1 MASLPQLLPEPEL
14 PGWPGEQLREQ
25 LAEFAGGLDDRFL
38 RGGGLLSDAIGTI
51 KTLFGALDTVNRAL
65 DADAAATALSELR
78 SAAHQ
83 IENLP
88 NLLERRDG
96 DLAMLTRLV
105 SDLDGQIFEIRRH
118 LQIIE
123 IYGMN
128 IKIAGAGGDFRIF
141 VDEMTGRLKSGNAE
155 VAVFAQRQK
164 SVLESIGPIRKAY
177 ADVRLAQTG
186 ASRDVCQQIR
196 LRADGLNRELSANKA
211 LADELT
217 ALAGQVRESVNR
229 VLAAIQIAD
238 STRQRIEHVVTVFD
252 IVAEASEQESAP
264 RGALDHVARLIGEL
278 IEGAAQDHA
287 QQGEAL
293 NRSLANLGAARGEL
307 AQLISQRTAGSAAGS
322 LADLEAGIAAIGAL
336 TERLG
341 ETARHADEMLGGIA
355 DATDDLVERLDSI
368 DQIVRDVKAIAINT
382 RLLCLRQGQ
391 IGVAVAVIAVEVA
404 GQAVRLKQ
412 TAAHVEEAI
421 GRLAA
426 LNQGMLSDEN
436 WRQTDLGTTLDQ
448 AREVIA
454 TACRQS
460 GEALADGEA
469 VVERLKSQLE
479 EASALVGDSDRLLQM
494 LQPAVS
500 ALRRPEPE
508 LSAADE
514 TWLERVL
521 PRIGA
526 LYTMMRERQIHARF
540 ALPGTQPA
548 QSKPGPAPVD
558 EPVEQDDDG
567 LF

>member
-1 MASLPQLLPEPEL
+1 MTALPQLVPEPEL
-14 PGWPGEQLREQ
+14 PGWPGAQLREQ

-51 KTLFGALDTVNRAL
+51 KTLFGALDAVNRAL
-65 DADAAATALSELR
+65 DADAAASALRELH
-78 SAAHQ
+78 SAAQQ
-83 IENLP
+83 IEDLP
-88 NLLERRDG
+88 SLLERRDG

-105 SDLDGQIFEIRRH
+105 SELDGQIFEIRRH

-141 VDEMTGRLKSGNAE
+141 VDEMTGRLKSGNAD
-155 VAVFAQRQK
+155 VAVFAERQK

-177 ADVRLAQTG
+177 ADVRLVQTG
-186 ASRDVCQQIR
+186 ASRNVCQQIR
-196 LRADGLNRELSANKA
+196 MRADGLDRELSANKA

-217 ALAGQVRESVNR
+217 GLAGQVRDSVNR
-229 VLAAIQIAD
+229 VLSAIQIAD

-287 QQGEAL
+287 QQGEEL
-293 NRSLANLGAARGEL
+293 NRSLANLGAARSDL
-307 AQLISQRTAGSAAGS
+307 AQLISQRTASDAAGS

-336 TERLG
+336 TARLG

-426 LNQGMLSDEN
+426 LNQGMRSDEN
-436 WRQTDLGTTLDQ
+436 WRQTDLGATLDQ

-454 TACRQS
+454 QACHQS
-460 GEALADGEA
+460 GNALADGEA
-469 VVERLKSQLE
+469 VVERLKCQLE
-479 EASALVGDSDRLLQM
+479 DASALIGDSDRLLQT
-494 LQPAVS
+494 LQPAMA
-500 ALRRPEPE
+500 ALRRPEPM

-514 TWLERVL
+514 AWLQRVL
-521 PRIGA
+521 PRIGK
-526 LYTMMRERQIHARF
+526 LYTMLRERQIHARF
-540 ALPGTQPA
+540 ALPGMEPA
-548 QSKPGPAPVD
+548 KAKPGPVLVED
-558 EPVEQDDDG
+558 PVEQDDDG